1 MPKVSVIINC
11 YNGAEFLA
19 ETLDAL
25 RAQTFTDYEV
35 VFWDNCS
42 TDATPEIAHTFDERL
57 RYFRGETL
65 IPLGEARNKAL
76 AQARGTYIAFL
87 DSDDIW
93 APEKLELQV
102 RVLDETPQCG
112 MVFSNYNLMNMLS
125 GKTKPFFPPSED
137 RTLRFQEFV
146 CNYSYCLS
154 TFLIRREALEQL
166 DHWFDNRLK
175 YAEEYELF
183 VRIAYRWD
191 ARYLAGTLVSYRIH
205 PRMNT
210 LQLQGQMAQEYEI
223 TLDQLRSMVDGFD
236 ETYPD
241 IVRRIHYLRDFSTA
255 KFLLPQG
262 ENARVRTLMKPYW
275 DYNIRA
281 KCYYLAACAP
291 KQISKWVFSV
301 FYRKRI

>member
-19 ETLDAL
+19 ETLNSL

-57 RYFRGETL
+57 RYFRGDTL

-76 AQARGTYIAFL
+76 AQARGAYIAFL
-87 DSDDIW
+87 DSDDLW
-93 APEKLELQV
+93 VPEKLEAQV
-102 RVLDETPQCG
+102 RVLDEMPTCG

-125 GKTKPFFPPSED
+125 GKTKPFFPSGED
-137 RTLRFQEFV
+137 RSLCFQEFV
-146 CNYSYCLS
+146 CNYAYSLS

-183 VRIAYRWD
+183 IRIAYYWE
-191 ARYLAGTLVSYRIH
+191 AHYLAKTLVSYRIH

-210 LQLQGQMAQEYEI
+210 LQLQGQMAEEYTI
-223 TLDQLRSMVDGFD
+223 TLDNLRTMVNGFD
-236 ETYPD
+236 EIYPD

-255 KFLLPQG
+255 KFLLPRG
-262 ENARVRTLMKPYW
+262 ENARVRVLMKPYW
-275 DYNIRA
+275 NYNIRA
-281 KCYYLAACAP
+281 KCYYLAALAP
-291 KQISKWVFSV
+291 RQLSKWAFSV
-301 FYRKRI
+301 FYRKRV

>member
-1 MPKVSVIINC
+1 
-11 YNGAEFLA
+11 
-19 ETLDAL
+19 
-25 RAQTFTDYEV
+25 
-35 VFWDNCS
+35 
-42 TDATPEIAHTFDERL
+42 
-57 RYFRGETL
+57 
-65 IPLGEARNKAL
+65 
-76 AQARGTYIAFL
+76 
-87 DSDDIW
+87 
-93 APEKLELQV
+93 
-102 RVLDETPQCG
+102 
-112 MVFSNYNLMNMLS
+112 MNMLS

-236 ETYPD
+236 EAYPD

-262 ENARVRTLMKPYW
+262 ENARVRTLMKPYCCLL
-275 DYNIRA
+275 YTSR
-281 KCYYLAACAP
+281 C
-291 KQISKWVFSV
+291 V
-301 FYRKRI
+301 